1 VESKRVQVIVEA
13 RLLDR
18 KTAAAALSISV
29 DTLDKLRKQGLPTVN
44 IRGVSKPLF
53 DLDDVVEWL
62 KDEYSPAELL
72 SKQKARGELDDLL
85 RN

>member
-1 VESKRVQVIVEA
+1 MESKRVQVIVEA

-18 KTAAAALSISV
+18 KTAAALSISV

-62 KDEYSPAELL
+62 KDESSPVEFL
-72 SKQKARGELDDLL
+72 SEQKARGELDDLL